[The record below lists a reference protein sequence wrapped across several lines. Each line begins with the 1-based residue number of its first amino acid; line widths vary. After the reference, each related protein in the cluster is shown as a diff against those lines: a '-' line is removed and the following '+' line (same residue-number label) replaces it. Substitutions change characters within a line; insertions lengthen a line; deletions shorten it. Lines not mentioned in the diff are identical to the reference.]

1 MRIVHAVAALLLAP
15 LLMGAANSPVD
26 RKATPP
32 DSIVSAANPDA
43 APIPVDALFYMRSVS
58 GPTWSPDGREV
69 AFTTDITGR
78 SNLWKVAAAGGWPM
92 QLTVSNDRQ
101 MGASWSPDGKWIV
114 YQQDHGGN
122 EIWQLFAIPA
132 DGGTPVLLA
141 GDADTAVS
149 DPAWSPD
156 GSQLLVMVKS
166 KQASVADIGVLDF
179 KTRKLRILHHE
190 TTRDRRWVP
199 VAWAPD
205 GKAVYANRINAA
217 FTASEVWRIGL
228 DGSTRKLA
236 PSKGDALVMATAVSP
251 DGKDL
256 LLSSNAKNGND
267 NVGLLDVASGKL
279 HWVTDTGWSAKPG
292 GFSPDGRSFTYILNI
307 DGSYQTWLVSRA
319 TLQAQ
324 ELKFP
329 GGMAVPV
336 GSPGAFSPDGKS
348 LLIGFQN
355 AQHPDDLWVYDLA
368 TEKPHQ
374 LTFSGLA
381 ALKPS
386 RIPEAQLVHYRSF
399 DGTMISAYLW
409 MPFNLKRDGSNP
421 AVVLPHGGPTGQ
433 TRNTFNALAAAL
445 ASRGYICISPNVR
458 GSTGYGIAFE
468 KANYKDF
475 GGGDLKDELYATKFL
490 TATGYVDAKR
500 IGIAGGSYG
509 GYMTLIAVSKTPDV
523 WAAGVSQYGILSW
536 LTMLEH
542 SDPLLR
548 EYEIGKLGDPVKD
561 RKVYVDASPVSFLA
575 NTKAPLLLLQ
585 GDNDIRVPRE
595 ETVQAV
601 KLLKAHGKT
610 VGVHYYPDEG
620 HGFMKREN
628 RIDAMNRTLDWFD
641 KYLKHGSAR

>member
-1 MRIVHAVAALLLAP
+1 MRIMHVLAAVLLAP
-15 LLMGAANSPVD
+15 LLMGAANSPKD
-26 RKATPP
+26 RRATPP
-32 DSIVSAANPDA
+32 ASIVSASSPDA
-43 APIPVDALFYMRSVS
+43 APIPVDALFYMRNVS
-58 GPTWSPDGREV
+58 GPTWSPYGREI

-78 SNLWKVAAAGGWPM
+78 GNLWKVLAAGGWPM

-101 MGASWSPDGKWIV
+101 SGATWSPDGKWIV
-114 YQQDHGGN
+114 YQQDHGGD
-122 EIWQLFAIPA
+122 EIWHLYAIPG
-132 DGGTPVLLA
+132 DGGAPILLA

-166 KQASVADIGVLDF
+166 KQASVAEIGVLDW
-179 KTRKLRILHHE
+179 KTRKLRVLTHE
-190 TTRDRRWVP
+190 RTRDHRWVP

-205 GKAVYANRINAA
+205 RKAVYANRINAA

-228 DGSTRKLA
+228 DGSARKLA
-236 PSKGDALVMATAVSP
+236 PAKGDALVMASAVSP
-251 DGKDL
+251 DGKEV
-256 LLSSNAKNGND
+256 LLSSNAKNGSD
-267 NVGLLDVASGKL
+267 NVALLDVATGQL
-279 HWVTDTGWSAKPG
+279 RWVTDTGWSAKPG

-307 DGSYQTWLVSRA
+307 DGSYQTWLVSLA
-319 TLQAQ
+319 TLQAH

-329 GGMAVPV
+329 GGMAVPA
-336 GSPGAFSPDGKS
+336 GSPSAFLPDGKN

-355 AQHPDDLWVYDLA
+355 AQRPDDLWVYDLA
-368 TEKPHQ
+368 TDQPRQ

-399 DGTMISAYLW
+399 DGEMISAFMW

-445 ASRGYICISPNVR
+445 ASRGYICILPNVR

-475 GGGDLKDELYATKFL
+475 GGGDLKDAVYAAKFL
-490 TATGYVDAKR
+490 TATGYADAKR

-509 GYMTLIAVSKTPDV
+509 GYMTLIAVGKTPDV

-536 LTMLEH
+536 FTMLEH

-561 RKVYVDASPVSFLA
+561 RKVYEDASPVTYLA
-575 NTKAPLLLLQ
+575 DVKAPLLLLQ
-585 GDNDIRVPRE
+585 GDNDIRVPKE

-601 KLLKAHGKT
+601 KLLKEHGKT

-628 RIDAMNRTLDWFD
+628 RIDAMNRTLEWFD
-641 KYLKHGSAR
+641 KYLQHH